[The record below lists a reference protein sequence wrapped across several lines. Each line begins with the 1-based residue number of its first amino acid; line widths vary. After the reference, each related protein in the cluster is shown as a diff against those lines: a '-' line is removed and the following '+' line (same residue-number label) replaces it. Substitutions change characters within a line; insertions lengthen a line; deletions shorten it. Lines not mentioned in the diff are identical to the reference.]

1 MTQNAYIIETFL
13 ELVKTN
19 VQSRNERAIADLLKQ
34 KLTDMGC
41 EVTEDGVG
49 QLING
54 NTGNIIA
61 TLRGDSAAPAVILSA
76 HMDRV
81 KKGENIKPIISESKI
96 TSDGSTIL
104 AADDVAGIAAILDGI
119 RQVKEA
125 DIPHGDIEI
134 VFSVCEEQGVLG
146 SRYLDFSRLKAKL
159 AFVFDSP
166 GAVGRIV
173 NRAPSKSKIKVLV
186 HGRSAHAG
194 NEPEKGLNAIKVAAA
209 ALMQVEDGRINERL
223 TANYGAIQGGGSIN
237 VVCDYVEI
245 LGEVRSI
252 ATEEMR
258 EYINGI
264 KQSFAKV
271 AQQYKTTIDVEV
283 EELYETFQVG
293 EEEVVVQVAKRA
305 LQSVGAEVSVT
316 PGGGGMDANNFNK
329 AGIRAIGIASGYSK
343 NHTLDEEVSIPD
355 LIKSGTLVKEIISEV
370 YKLNEQL

>member
-1 MTQNAYIIETFL
+1 MTQNAYITENFL

-34 KLTDMGC
+34 KLTDLGC

-49 QLING
+49 QIING
-54 NTGNIIA
+54 NTGNLIA
-61 TLRGDSAAPAVILSA
+61 RLKGEGGAAAVILSA

-81 KKGENIKPIISESKI
+81 KQGENIKPIVSENKI

-104 AADDVAGIAAILDGI
+104 AADDVAGIAAILDGV

-125 DIPHGDIEI
+125 AIPHGDIEI

-146 SRYLDFSRLKAKL
+146 SRYLDFSRLQAKV

-166 GAVGRIV
+166 GGVGKIV
-173 NRAPSKSKIKVLV
+173 NQAPSKSKIKVQV

-209 ALMQVEDGRINERL
+209 ALIKVEDGRINESL
-223 TANYGAIQGGGSIN
+223 TVNYGVIQGGGSIN

-245 LGEVRSI
+245 LGEVRSTVT
-252 ATEEMR
+252 AEMR
-258 EYINGI
+258 QYISNM
-264 KQSFAKV
+264 KQTFAAV
-271 AQQYKTTIDVEV
+271 ARQYDTTIDIEV
-283 EELYETFQVG
+283 EELYETFYVG

-305 LQSVGAEVSVT
+305 LQSVGADIRVL

-329 AGIRAIGIASGYSK
+329 AGIKAIGLASGYSK
-343 NHTLDEEVSIPD
+343 NHTLNEEVSIPE
-355 LIKSGTLVKEIISEV
+355 LIKAGNLVKEIISEV
-370 YKLNEQL
+370 YRLPR

>member
-1 MTQNAYIIETFL
+1 MKQSAYIIQNFL
-13 ELVKTN
+13 ELVKNN

-34 KLTDMGC
+34 KLTDLGC
-41 EVTEDGVG
+41 EVVEDGVG
-49 QLING
+49 QMING

-61 TLRGDSAAPAVILSA
+61 RLKGDGAAPSVLLSA

-81 KKGENIKPIISESKI
+81 KMGENIKPIVSESKI

-104 AADDVAGIAAILDGI
+104 AADDVAGIAAILDGV
-119 RQVKEA
+119 RQVKESGM
-125 DIPHGDIEI
+125 PHGDIEI

-166 GAVGRIV
+166 GGVGRIV
-173 NRAPSKSKIKVLV
+173 NQAPSKSKIKVQV

-209 ALMQVEDGRINERL
+209 ALVQVEDGRINESL
-223 TANYGAIQGGGSIN
+223 TANFGVIQGGGSIN

-245 LGEVRSI
+245 LGEVRS
-252 ATEEMR
+252 TVTDEMR
-258 EYINGI
+258 QYISDM
-264 KQSFAKV
+264 KQKFANV
-271 AQQYKTTIDVEV
+271 ARQYNTTIDVEV
-283 EELYETFQVG
+283 EELYETFCVG

-305 LQSVGAEVSVT
+305 LQSVGAEVRVT

-329 AGIRAIGIASGYSK
+329 AGIRAIGLASGYSK
-343 NHTLDEEVSIPD
+343 NHTLNEEVSIAD
-355 LIKSGTLVKEIISEV
+355 LIKAGDLVKEIISEA
-370 YKLNEQL
+370 YKLKR

>member
-1 MTQNAYIIETFL
+1 MTQNAYIIENFL

-34 KLTDMGC
+34 KLTDLGC
-41 EVTEDGVG
+41 EVMEDGVG

-61 TLRGDSAAPAVILSA
+61 KIKGDDAAPAVIFSA

-81 KKGENIKPIISESKI
+81 KMGENIKPIVSESKI
-96 TSDGSTIL
+96 TSDGNTIL
-104 AADDVAGIAAILDGI
+104 AADDVAGIVAILGGV

-134 VFSVCEEQGVLG
+134 VFSACEEQGVLG
-146 SRYLDFSRLKAKL
+146 SRYLDYSCLKAKL

-166 GAVGRIV
+166 GGVGKIV
-173 NRAPSKSKIKVLV
+173 NQAPSKSKIKVQV

-209 ALMQVEDGRINERL
+209 ALMQVEDGRINESL
-223 TANYGAIQGGGSIN
+223 TANYGVIQGGGSIN

-245 LGEVRSI
+245 LGEVRS
-252 ATEEMR
+252 TVTDEMR
-258 EYINGI
+258 QYISDM
-264 KQSFAKV
+264 KQTFATV
-271 AQQYKTTIDVEV
+271 ARQYNTTIDVEV
-283 EELYETFQVG
+283 EELYETFHVG

-305 LQSVGAEVSVT
+305 LQSVGADVRVT

-329 AGIRAIGIASGYSK
+329 AGIKAIGLASGYSK
-343 NHTLDEEVSIPD
+343 NHTLKEEVSIPD
-355 LIKSGTLVKEIISEV
+355 LIKSGDLVKEIISEV
-370 YKLNEQL
+370 YKLER